1 MKFEGIYTPVITPYL
16 QNCSIDRDPFCAVIE
31 SLVASGSDITT
42 PFGGFKSSG
51 FGGRDNGVHAD
62 DQYTQ
67 IKTIWVDLADDGDEA
82 VA

>member
-67 IKTIWVDLADDGDEA
+67 IKTIWVDLADVGDEG

>member
-1 MKFEGIYTPVITPYL
+1 
-16 QNCSIDRDPFCAVIE
+16 VIE

-42 PFGGFKSSG
+42 PFGGFESSG

-62 DQYTQ
+62 DHYAQ
-67 IKTIWVDLADDGDEA
+67 INTIWIDLADDGDEA